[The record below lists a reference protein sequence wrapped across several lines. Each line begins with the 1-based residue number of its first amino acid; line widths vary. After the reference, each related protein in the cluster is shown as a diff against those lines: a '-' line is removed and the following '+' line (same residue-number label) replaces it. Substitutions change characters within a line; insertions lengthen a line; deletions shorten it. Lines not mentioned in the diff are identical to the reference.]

1 VSQTTE
7 IRQRESDDILRD
19 VAALEH
25 QIWELRFQEGSEKAG
40 DPSKICQKRR
50 QVARLLTVL
59 RERELGIERGGNVS
73 ALNVSAVAEQGEDQ

>member
-1 VSQTTE
+1 VSQSTE

-40 DPSKICQKRR
+40 DPSKIREKRR

-59 RERELGIERGGNVS
+59 RERELGIERDGNVS
-73 ALNVSAVAEQGEDQ
+73 ALNVSVSAEQGEDQ